1 MKKFIKFP
9 SIEQFRTVVSNINR
23 TTNFVGLDENGD
35 AIYDPTLPKPKITF
49 KGTIKLHGT
58 NAGVCGNSSDGI
70 WVQSR
75 KNIIT
80 PESDNAGFAFF
91 VESKK
96 DTFNGMVD
104 KVFST
109 NNLDTVENTVSIYG
123 EWCGK
128 GIQKGVGISEI
139 DKSFFIFGVKITPH
153 DESKPAYWVDY
164 TYLRD
169 ESNNI
174 YNINDYETYEVV
186 VDFNEPK
193 LIQNTLNELTLSVEE
208 ECPVAKA
215 FGFEKTIGEGIVWT
229 AEYKG
234 VTHRFK
240 VKGDKHAGK
249 SKVKSLKKVDDEKIN
264 KCVEL
269 AEKVTPTWRL
279 EQMLTETFD
288 LINGGS
294 LDVKRTGEYIKSVI
308 GDIVKEETLTISD
321 YGLELK
327 DITKYIS
334 QIAKNYLFQKL
345 NEEVGL

>member
-1 MKKFIKFP
+1 MIKFP
-9 SIEQFRTVVSNINR
+9 SIEQFRTVVANVNR
-23 TTNFVGLDENGD
+23 RYNFTGLDENGE
-35 AIYDPTLPKPKITF
+35 AIYDPSLPKPVLTF
-49 KGTIKLHGT
+49 KGTVKLHGT
-58 NAGVCGNSSDGI
+58 NAGVCGNMIDGI

-96 DTFNGMVD
+96 EVFAEMIA
-104 KVFST
+104 KVFL
-109 NNLDTVENTVSIYG
+109 NNELDMIDNTVSIYG
-123 EWCGK
+123 EWCGQN
-128 GIQKGVGISEI
+128 IQKGVGISNI

-153 DESKPAYWVDY
+153 DESKSAYWVDY
-164 TYLRD
+164 SYLRS
-169 ESNNI
+169 ESDNI
-174 YNINDYETYEVV
+174 YNIDDYPTYSVEI
-186 VDFNEPK
+186 DFNKPQ
-193 LIQNTLNELTLSVEE
+193 LVQNTLSDLTLSVEE

-215 FGFEKTIGEGIVWT
+215 FGFDNTIGEGVVWT

-240 VKGDKHAGK
+240 VKGELHAGK
-249 SKVKSLKKVDDEKIN
+249 SKVKTLNKVDDEKIN
-264 KCVEL
+264 KCIEL

-288 LINGGS
+288 LINGGT
-294 LDVKRTGEYIKSVI
+294 LDVKRTGEYIKSVVS
-308 GDIVKEETLTISD
+308 DIVKEETLTISD
-321 YGLELK
+321 AGLELK

-345 NEEVGL
+345 NEESGLN

>member
-35 AIYDPTLPKPKITF
+35 AIYDLTLPKPKITF

-96 DTFNGMVD
+96 DTFNDMID

-193 LIQNTLNELTLSVEE
+193 LVQNNLNELTLSVEE

-215 FGFEKTIGEGIVWT
+215 FGLSVWENNT
-229 AEYKG
+229 AYE
-234 VTHRFK
+234 
-240 VKGDKHAGK
+240 D
-249 SKVKSLKKVDDEKIN
+249 
-264 KCVEL
+264 
-269 AEKVTPTWRL
+269 
-279 EQMLTETFD
+279 
-288 LINGGS
+288 
-294 LDVKRTGEYIKSVI
+294 
-308 GDIVKEETLTISD
+308 
-321 YGLELK
+321 
-327 DITKYIS
+327 
-334 QIAKNYLFQKL
+334 
-345 NEEVGL
+345 EVGNIWFENESFPNFTNPIKDKLKAIFKEKRVKNPNGINFIKFSLM